1 MRFEVYVREERRRPV
16 IRIGQLITE
25 GGDSLRIQNNA
36 AEWHRRHKDFAKRA
50 NAEAA
55 DVLGGK
61 TAYAA
66 MGGIYKG
73 ADGKAY
79 GNICTAS
86 DAARAVLAIC
96 GGDADKALVTMK
108 RVCGAEG
115 ETAT

>member
-1 MRFEVYVREERRRPV
+1 MRFEVYVREERKRPV

-36 AEWHRRHKDFAKRA
+36 AEWHRRHKEFAKRA
-50 NAEAA
+50 NAETA

-61 TAYAA
+61 TAYSA
-66 MGGIYKG
+66 MGGVYKG
-73 ADGKAY
+73 ADGKVY

-96 GGDADKALVTMK
+96 NGDAEKALATMK
-108 RVCGAEG
+108 RVCEHGS
-115 ETAT
+115 TQT